1 MMEEWKKRV
10 LKYEESP
17 PWVEDVSPVENMLA
31 ILHWDNNNKRDF
43 VPLGGF
49 EDERV
54 SPEFAGKNISI
65 WQPHVHFM

>member
-31 ILHWDNNNKRDF
+31 ILH
-43 VPLGGF
+43 
-49 EDERV
+49 
-54 SPEFAGKNISI
+54 
-65 WQPHVHFM
+65 